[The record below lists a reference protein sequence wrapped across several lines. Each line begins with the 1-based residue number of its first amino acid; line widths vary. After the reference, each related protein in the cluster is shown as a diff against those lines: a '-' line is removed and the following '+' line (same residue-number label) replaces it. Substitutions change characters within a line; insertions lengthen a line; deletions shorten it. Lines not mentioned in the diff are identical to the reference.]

1 MERLKLKLTDT
12 QNSLNT
18 LKEILKEPY
27 SIVVRDA
34 TIKRFE
40 YTFDT
45 LWKFLKEYLKVNK
58 GISVNSPKDCFRE
71 IFSQGFT
78 SEEEAEKLL
87 ETTDSKNESIHTYK
101 EEVAQKIFSRVK
113 GYAELMDKVL
123 SKIKIN

>member
-1 MERLKLKLTDT
+1 MERLKLKLNDA
-12 QNSLNT
+12 QKALDT
-18 LKEILKEPY
+18 LKDILKEPY

-58 GISVNSPKDCFRE
+58 GIPVNSPKDCFRE

-78 SEEEAEKLL
+78 SEEETEKLL
-87 ETTDSKNESIHTYK
+87 EMTDSRNETVHTYK
-101 EEVAQKIFSRVK
+101 QEVANTIYPRIK

-123 SKIKIN
+123 GKVKV